1 MTVTGPKGTL
11 VRELPTEMEIK
22 KEGEEIVVTRPSDLK
37 RMKALHGLTRTLINN
52 MVVGVTQGYEKVLEV
67 NGVGYKAAKSGNK
80 LTLSLGYSHPV
91 EMIDPEGVET
101 VLDGQ
106 MCIRDRDVD
115 GIQTAEF
122 GSSEGVIEEQI
133 AWGKAGTPKRGDEL
147 ILFEV
152 TFCAGKGQDREAVT
166 RAHALCDEFVQQY
179 RECLKKL
186 RGEQCTERREFYDI
200 ERPGRKKV
208 VIVKQVAGQGAM
220 YDMQLFAKEPSGM
233 AGGRSIIDM
242 GNMPLVVTPNE
253 YRDGILRSMQ

>member
-1 MTVTGPKGTL
+1 MEEIRKRRLVIKAFHAETVREGQENRITRAREIEVAPESFAEKADHEMIEQIRIRLVHPDQYQEETNSIMDVIPISAKVLGEIGEGVTHTVTGAYVL
-11 VRELPTEMEIK
+11 
-22 KEGEEIVVTRPSDLK
+22 
-37 RMKALHGLTRTLINN
+37 LT
-52 MVVGVTQGYEKVLEV
+52 GV
-67 NGVGYKAAKSGNK
+67 
-80 LTLSLGYSHPV
+80 
-91 EMIDPEGVET
+91 
-101 VLDGQ
+101 
-106 MCIRDRDVD
+106 DVD

-133 AWGKAGTPKRGDEL
+133 AWGKAGTPKRGEEL

-166 RAHALCDEFVQQY
+166 RAHALCDEFVQQH

>member
-1 MTVTGPKGTL
+1 MLTG
-11 VRELPTEMEIK
+11 V
-22 KEGEEIVVTRPSDLK
+22 
-37 RMKALHGLTRTLINN
+37 
-52 MVVGVTQGYEKVLEV
+52 
-67 NGVGYKAAKSGNK
+67 
-80 LTLSLGYSHPV
+80 
-91 EMIDPEGVET
+91 
-101 VLDGQ
+101 
-106 MCIRDRDVD
+106 DVD

-208 VIVKQVAGQGAM
+208 GAM
-220 YDMQLFAKEPSGM
+220 LGDQVEVGCGSVLNPGTVIGRESNIYPLSSVRGCVSEKSIYKRLGEVAEKRKSGKTALPGLSFLF
-233 AGGRSIIDM
+233 RSENPVACIAQTRAD
-242 GNMPLVVTPNE
+242 V
-253 YRDGILRSMQ
+253 GIFIETAV

>member
-1 MTVTGPKGTL
+1 MEEIKKHRLVIRAFHANAVREGTENRITRTLEIEVAPESFAEKADHEMIERIRIRLVHPEQYREETNSIMDVIPISTKVLGEIGEGVTHTVTGAYVL
-11 VRELPTEMEIK
+11 
-22 KEGEEIVVTRPSDLK
+22 
-37 RMKALHGLTRTLINN
+37 LT
-52 MVVGVTQGYEKVLEV
+52 GV
-67 NGVGYKAAKSGNK
+67 
-80 LTLSLGYSHPV
+80 
-91 EMIDPEGVET
+91 
-101 VLDGQ
+101 
-106 MCIRDRDVD
+106 DVD

-122 GSSEGVIEEQI
+122 GSSEGIIEEQI
-133 AWGKAGTPKRGDEL
+133 AWGKAGTPERGDEL

-166 RAHALCDEFVQQY
+166 RAHMLCDEFVQQY

-186 RGEQCTERREFYDI
+186 RGELCTERREFYDV
-200 ERPGRKKV
+200 ERPGKKKV
-208 VIVKQVAGQGAM
+208 VIIKQVAGQGAM

>member
-1 MTVTGPKGTL
+1 MDVIPISAKVLGEIGEGVTHTVTGAYVL
-11 VRELPTEMEIK
+11 
-22 KEGEEIVVTRPSDLK
+22 
-37 RMKALHGLTRTLINN
+37 LT
-52 MVVGVTQGYEKVLEV
+52 GV
-67 NGVGYKAAKSGNK
+67 
-80 LTLSLGYSHPV
+80 
-91 EMIDPEGVET
+91 
-101 VLDGQ
+101 
-106 MCIRDRDVD
+106 DVD

-133 AWGKAGTPKRGDEL
+133 AWGKAGTPKRGEEL

>member
-1 MTVTGPKGTL
+1 MEEKKKRRLVIKTFHAGAVREGEENRITRALEIEVNPESFAEKADHKWIERIAIRIVHPENYGEKTNSIMDVIPISAKVLGEIGEGITHTVTGAYVL
-11 VRELPTEMEIK
+11 
-22 KEGEEIVVTRPSDLK
+22 
-37 RMKALHGLTRTLINN
+37 LT
-52 MVVGVTQGYEKVLEV
+52 GVDV
-67 NGVGYKAAKSGNK
+67 N
-80 LTLSLGYSHPV
+80 
-91 EMIDPEGVET
+91 
-101 VLDGQ
+101 
-106 MCIRDRDVD
+106 

-122 GSSEGVIEEQI
+122 GSSEGIMEKQI
-133 AWGKAGTPKRGDEL
+133 AWGKAGTPERGDHL

-166 RAHALCDEFVQQY
+166 RAHQLCDEFVQRY

-186 RGEQCTERREFYDI
+186 RGELCTERREFYDV
-200 ERPGRKKV
+200 ERPGKKKV

-242 GNMPLVVTPNE
+242 GNMPVVVTANE

>member
-1 MTVTGPKGTL
+1 MEEIRKRRLVIKTFHAETVREGQENRITRVREIEVAPESFAEKADHEMIEQIRIRLVHPDQYQEETNSIMDVIPISAKVLGEIGEGVTHTVTGAYVL
-11 VRELPTEMEIK
+11 
-22 KEGEEIVVTRPSDLK
+22 
-37 RMKALHGLTRTLINN
+37 LT
-52 MVVGVTQGYEKVLEV
+52 GV
-67 NGVGYKAAKSGNK
+67 
-80 LTLSLGYSHPV
+80 
-91 EMIDPEGVET
+91 
-101 VLDGQ
+101 
-106 MCIRDRDVD
+106 DVD